1 MRCYARKLHLQDEQS
16 ALSEEYVIQEYKRR
30 IALELVDKL
39 PFRIKRGVMD
49 DPNMI
54 AVELDAVII
63 DSNKFISKLNELLYE
78 DEFDESITGSAT
90 GTL

>member
-1 MRCYARKLHLQDEQS
+1 MRCYARKLYLQDEQS
-16 ALSEEYVIQEYKRR
+16 ALSEEWVIQEYKRK

-39 PFRIKRGVMD
+39 PFRIKKGVMD

-78 DEFDESITGSAT
+78 DKFDESITGSTT

>member
-1 MRCYARKLHLQDEQS
+1 MRYYARKLQDEQS
-16 ALSEEYVIQEYKRR
+16 ALSEEWVIQEYKRK

-39 PFRIKRGVMD
+39 PFKVKRGVMD

-54 AVELDAVII
+54 AVELDVAII

-78 DEFDESITGSAT
+78 DELSE
-90 GTL
+90 

>member
-16 ALSEEYVIQEYKRR
+16 ALSEEYVIQEYKRK

-49 DPNMI
+49 NPNMI
-54 AVELDAVII
+54 AVELDAVIM
-63 DSNKFISKLNELLYE
+63 DSDKFINKLRGLIYE
-78 DEFDESITGSAT
+78 DELSE
-90 GTL
+90 

>member
-1 MRCYARKLHLQDEQS
+1 MRYYARKLHLQDEQS
-16 ALSEEYVIQEYKRR
+16 TLSEEYVIQEYKRR

-54 AVELDAVII
+54 AVELDAVIM
-63 DSNKFISKLNELLYE
+63 DSDKFINKLRGLIYE
-78 DEFDESITGSAT
+78 DEFDESITGSSTAT
-90 GTL
+90 L

>member
-1 MRCYARKLHLQDEQS
+1 MRCYARQLYLQDPKS
-16 ALSEEYVIQEYKRR
+16 LVSEDYAIQEYKRK
-30 IALELVDKL
+30 IALELADKL

-54 AVELDAVII
+54 AVELDVAII

-78 DEFDESITGSAT
+78 DELSE
-90 GTL
+90 